1 MRTFDAVRDSQR
13 VFRALLRA
21 TSRPGEIVALPEAG
35 DGAVEAVLLTLL
47 DVEVTFCVLGPD
59 GSREL
64 EEWFLGATGA
74 RIAPVE
80 EANFALIPGGDSDGG
95 MLDLRR
101 GTLEAPEKGAT
112 AIYGVK
118 RLDEYGPQILTLSG
132 PGVSGSRTLG
142 VEGLS
147 AEELE
152 AIRESRAYYPLGVDA
167 YLVDEGGSLV
177 GLPRST
183 RIEVGG

>member
-1 MRTFDAVRDSQR
+1 MKAFDAVHDSQR
-13 VFRALLRA
+13 VFRALLRS
-21 TSRPGEIVALPEAG
+21 TSRPGEIVALPETG
-35 DGAVEAVLLTLL
+35 DGAVESVLLTLL
-47 DVEVTFCVLGPD
+47 DVEGTFCVLGPD
-59 GSREL
+59 RMREL
-64 EEWFLGATGA
+64 EERLLGATGA
-74 RIAPVE
+74 RPAPVE
-80 EANFALIPGGDSDGG
+80 EADFALIPGGDSDGA

-101 GTLEAPEKGAT
+101 GTLEAPETGAT

-118 RLDEYGPQILTLSG
+118 RLAEGGPKTLTLSG

-152 AIRESRAYYPLGVDA
+152 AIRESRAYYPLGVDV
-167 YLVDEGGSLV
+167 YLVNEAGSLV

-183 RIEVGG
+183 RIERGG

>member
-1 MRTFDAVRDSQR
+1 MRAFDAVQDSQR

-21 TSRPGEIVALPEAG
+21 TSRPGEIIVLPETG
-35 DGAVEAVLLTLL
+35 DGAVEVVLLTLL
-47 DVEVTFCVLGPD
+47 DVEVTFCVLGP
-59 GSREL
+59 GGAREL
-64 EEWFLGATGA
+64 EERLLGATGTRA
-74 RIAPVE
+74 APVE
-80 EANFALIPGGDSDGG
+80 EAVFALIPGGDSDGA

-118 RLDEYGPQILTLSG
+118 RLTENGPKTLTLSG
-132 PGVSGSRTLG
+132 PGVSGNRTLG

-152 AIRESRAYYPLGVDA
+152 AIRESRAYYPLGVDV
-167 YLVDEGGSLV
+167 YLVDEAGSLV

-183 RIEVGG
+183 RIEVGS

>member
-1 MRTFDAVRDSQR
+1 MRTFDAIRDSQR

-21 TSRPGEIVALPEAG
+21 TSRPGEIVALPETG
-35 DGAVEAVLLTLL
+35 DGAIETVLLTLL
-47 DVEVTFCVLGPD
+47 DVEVTFCVPGPD
-59 GSREL
+59 RVLEL
-64 EEWFLGATGA
+64 EERLLGATGA

-80 EANFALIPGGDSDGG
+80 EANFALIPGGDSDGA
-95 MLDLRR
+95 MLGLRR

-112 AIYGVK
+112 AIYGVE
-118 RLDEYGPQILTLSG
+118 RLAEDGPKILTLSG
-132 PGVSGSRTLG
+132 SGVSGSRTLS

-152 AIRESRAYYPLGVDA
+152 AIRESRAYYPLGVDV
-167 YLVDEGGSLV
+167 YLVDEAGSLV

>member
-1 MRTFDAVRDSQR
+1 MRTFDAVHDSQR

-21 TSRPGEIVALPEAG
+21 ISRPGEIVTLPETG

-47 DVEVTFCVLGPD
+47 DVEVTFCVLGSD
-59 GSREL
+59 GAREL
-64 EEWFLGATGA
+64 EERLLGATGA
-74 RIAPVE
+74 RTAPVE
-80 EANFALIPGGDSDGG
+80 EANFALIPGGDSNGA

-118 RLDEYGPQILTLSG
+118 RLAEDGPKPLTLSG
-132 PGVSGSRTLG
+132 PGVSGSRTLD

-152 AIRESRAYYPLGVDA
+152 AIRESRAYYPLGVDV
-167 YLVDEGGSLV
+167 YLVDESGRLV

-183 RIEVGG
+183 RIEVGD